1 MKIITTVSEM
11 KETSKI
17 LCKQDKKIGFVPTM
31 GFLHEGHLT
40 LIREARKE
48 CDIVVI
54 SVFVNPLQFGVNED
68 YGTYP
73 RDIERDQEL
82 AKSAGSDYFFA
93 PTVSEMYPKEMIT
106 TMKVT
111 KLSDVLCGAKRVG
124 HFDGVATV
132 VMKLLH
138 IVSPDNMYMGIKDA
152 QQVAVLQRMI
162 EDFNIDTVIVP
173 VEIVREESGLA
184 MSSRNKYLTER
195 ELAEAPML
203 NKILGQAKQSIQDGV
218 RSTTEILH
226 FMKEELSSLNAEID
240 YVEVL
245 TYPDLEIIDTLKGK
259 IIIALA
265 VKFPN
270 ARLID
275 NVIVKVEE

>member
-1 MKIITTVSEM
+1 MKLITTVSEM

-48 CDIVVI
+48 CDIVII

-68 YGTYP
+68 YDSYP
-73 RDIERDQEL
+73 RDVERDQEL
-82 AKSAGSDYFFA
+82 AKSAGADYFFA
-93 PTVSEMYPKEMIT
+93 PTVSEMYPKEMLT
-106 TMKVT
+106 TMQVT

-162 EDFNIDTVIVP
+162 EDFNVDTKVIP
-173 VEIVREESGLA
+173 IEIVREESGLA
-184 MSSRNKYLTER
+184 MSSRNKYLTEQ
-195 ELAEAPML
+195 ELQEAP
-203 NKILGQAKQSIQDGV
+203 ILYKVLKQARQSIEDGV
-218 RSTTEILH
+218 RSREDILR
-226 FMKEELSSLNAEID
+226 FIKEELLPLHAEID
-240 YVEVL
+240 YIEIL
-245 TYPDLEIIDTLKGK
+245 SYPDLEILDTLQGQ

-275 NVIVKVEE
+275 NVIVQIEE